1 MQNIPMFTTENGIAS
16 LTLKEVPYTH
26 KAYIV
31 VQDTSQPEEFLKE
44 CIDFCR
50 AVGADEIYATG
61 HCYLENFLLH
71 TSILEMKRSLY
82 DLPETDACLFP
93 VQEKTMEQWRE
104 IYNTRMSGVSNSAFM
119 TVKDA
124 ARYVREGSAY
134 FIHRNGE
141 LLGTGVA
148 KGDTIEAVISVVSGA
163 GQDVLLSLLSAL
175 TEDVARLVVAS
186 DNQPAIALYDRLGF
200 VKTRETERWY
210 QIFKDVK

>member
-16 LTLKEVPYTH
+16 LTLKEIPYTH
-26 KAYIV
+26 KAYITI
-31 VQDTSQPEEFLKE
+31 QDTSQPVEFLRE
-44 CIDFCR
+44 CVDFCS
-50 AVGADEIYATG
+50 AVGAEEFYAAG
-61 HCYLENFLLH
+61 HHCLENFPLH
-71 TSILEMKRSLY
+71 TIIFEMKRPVSG
-82 DLPETDACLFP
+82 LPETDACIFP

-134 FIHRNGE
+134 FVHSNGK
-141 LLGTGVA
+141 LLGIGVA